1 MAPRCGT
8 RDTRGGMLLSS
19 GSKRQYKGCRRGGA
33 PTRSC
38 ARASRSCRQRLPPPL
53 HCPRRTV
60 LTSPGQKLGDRIKR
74 RLDAV
79 RPPEFSERG
88 SHQSAPRNSCV
99 PSSLARFPAPSFRNE
114 IWPDAI
120 FASFGRTCFYAQRCS
135 SSVEFFCRSD
145 RRPSAAVVGDT
156 KEHPPALDRC
166 TQRPSLGLE
175 RSQPSRSRPAGP
187 VLARDS
193 GRKQVGLELTRSA
206 PDCTVLS

>member
-1 MAPRCGT
+1 MECYFRAVRSASTKGAVVAAPQPEAARGRAAAVDSVFRPRCTAPADSSHVAGPKARGPNKETVGRGPATGVFRT
-8 RDTRGGMLLSS
+8 RLSPVS
-19 GSKRQYKGCRRGGA
+19 A
-33 PTRSC
+33 PKQLRAEQPSALSC
-38 ARASRSCRQRLPPPL
+38 ALVPERNLAGRHIRQLWPHVFL
-53 HCPRRTV
+53 CAEMF
-60 LTSPGQKLGDRIKR
+60 QLGR
-74 RLDAV
+74 V
-79 RPPEFSERG
+79 F
-88 SHQSAPRNSCV
+88 
-99 PSSLARFPAPSFRNE
+99 FRYN
-114 IWPDAI
+114 
-120 FASFGRTCFYAQRCS
+120 
-135 SSVEFFCRSD
+135 